1 MQGPAH
7 TEAEAQPLTS
17 GKPKASDDPPGSLLA
32 LQNVSPGMTS
42 TPAGLAWST
51 GSNFKAEDGWTAAEA
66 YLLVNRIWGLILPE
80 PPGTSNF

>member
-42 TPAGLAWST
+42 IPAGLAWST